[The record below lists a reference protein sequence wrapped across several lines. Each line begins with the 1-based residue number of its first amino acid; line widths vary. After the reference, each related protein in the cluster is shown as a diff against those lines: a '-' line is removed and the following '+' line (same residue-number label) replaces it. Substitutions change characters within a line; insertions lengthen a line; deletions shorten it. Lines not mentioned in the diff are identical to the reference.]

1 VIAALVVAVFVLI
14 ALAYVAAPLRRG
26 PRPERTEPDHLIEE
40 AHAKKRVALGAI
52 IDLEQEV
59 AIGKLSAA
67 DFEVLRV
74 EYEGQALTALKE
86 LDVIRQASEGDDV
99 ESEIAAMRQRLRCPS
114 CGAPRTPEEACPRCG
129 R

>member
-1 VIAALVVAVFVLI
+1 MIAILVVAVFVLI

-26 PRPERTEPDHLIEE
+26 PRAQSAEPDLLVEE
-40 AHAKKRVALGAI
+40 AHAKKHVALRAI

-59 AIGKLSAA
+59 AIGKLSDA
-67 DFEVLRV
+67 DFEALRT
-74 EYEGQALTALKE
+74 EYEAEALAALKE
-86 LDVIRQASEGDDV
+86 LEVIRQAAEGDDI
-99 ESEIAAMRQRLRCPS
+99 ESEIAAMRRRLRCPS